1 MATEGDD
8 QEPIPITK
16 REKEDKDLTKGHSDT
31 TVDQFPPG
39 ELKIIDSG
47 PNQPLETVTYMVK
60 KENAE
65 PASYLGEN
73 VSTVFEGNV
82 GASEGDKFLESPLVA
97 KVADTEPSR
106 VPEDYLADEKPNQAE
121 KETVDN
127 KTQLQK
133 EQKIEFKEEKRDGTE
148 KSETNHDMISTVMV
162 KREETLEKEKIFD
175 QSDEIT
181 NVKLSIEEKP
191 PSTDEASSCSQE
203 EQTDGTNTDIN
214 TAFECRK
221 QVLERQEASPGQN
234 EEAPVLTTDLRVDSL
249 NMHNGI
255 VPEAPNKEESIDNT
269 CSTNPTSI
277 QDEFAET
284 SSGGEKY
291 KESDESSMSNV
302 KSHSG
307 IQNDEE
313 ATMEVGNDAEGQLD
327 SPYIPKIIEEVRLQK
342 AGLEVEGR
350 LEETSTDKFKSIE
363 KMEDIIPV
371 KDENKEKS
379 LDTPLVKEDVSFQNA
394 YKEETFKD
402 GSVIGSEEIVESPKE
417 VEIQNE
423 VLERTTQ
430 ADSTTSEMV
439 KVVKDLEQKLDDS
452 FIKHK
457 ACLQRD
463 GAELTLTEA
472 SNEDNRDGE
481 GFTVTE
487 AEDNNSN
494 TEPIIAEGHG
504 KQGISKHGEGPA
516 QSEQDELEIEKFER
530 SLNVNSE
537 EIETAASSEYDEKIA
552 HVREQE
558 PAENNEE
565 SFKGIEKAE
574 KPTNADD
581 FIKNATPIKKDLP
594 HIDMNNKIQNAEV
607 EVPKRYSNDL
617 QLLLTE
623 ETEQG
628 QGEEKNE
635 VSKSESKK
643 QVDDTTT
650 SSTVE
655 EKQIDDPPEVCKIA
669 ETISEHMSTRSVK
682 TMELISNKSK
692 VEMEKLVQLYEL
704 DTKKKLEVEDA
715 REVQN
720 KDDAADMEGDK
731 ITAKR
736 EEDGPVK
743 IRSTVSIEEETIEQS
758 LEETAPE
765 LRSGDHSHKAEK
777 NNNIDDEVHDKPSTT
792 GIDKAFQGQIIKY
805 SNVTGLQ
812 PEAIE
817 ETVKSIQHDEKE
829 AQKSGGEDTEDHT
842 EQLSPEP
849 IGEDLP
855 KTHHDDKK
863 ELEKSKGEIFEA
875 SNTPEASENIAW
887 EKYQNDRDENGS
899 CTIVNDNKDD
909 NTRQVKTAENTSEE
923 NEDSA
928 EILHKNETTKNLEDK
943 VNVMPE
949 ESKATDSNATA
960 ETIICVKGKRTIQN
974 LEEDL
979 DLVTNIES
987 GENEVM
993 SRGEIS
999 EFETATAGES
1009 IACETN
1015 QNDEIQEGNSI
1026 EASLEEK
1033 DEKESRIIVTKNN
1046 DNTVLVK
1053 VEKNQEDKIS
1063 KYKEDSKEILQKNES
1078 GEELV
1083 HMLDVRPKESE
1094 AAASSEDAEE
1104 IINVKEEGT
1113 TENLEEAVNI
1123 AKNFETDKN
1132 EEKKSKGEISDET
1145 KTETVV
1151 ESIAREINQN
1161 DEIPERVSME
1171 DSMEKHENGPCIIV
1185 TEENNDDTTL
1195 VKVEKS
1201 REDKILKDKEDSKE
1215 ILQKDESREEPV
1227 HKLNATPEESMS
1239 ADSSEN
1245 SEEIIHVDKKATIE
1259 NCEEALDLPKNIE
1272 VNEKEVKKS
1281 KAEIS
1286 DETETDTVVESIA
1299 CETNQNDEMPE
1310 RISIEASMEEKDG
1323 NGPCITLTEENN
1335 YSTTPVKVEK
1345 NQEDKMLKDEEDS
1358 KEILQKDESGEK
1370 PAHKLNA
1377 ISKDSA
1383 AADSSE
1389 NAEGIIHV
1397 DERAITENLE
1407 EALDLAKNIEVD
1419 EEDVKKSKG
1428 EIYEETET
1436 DTVESIVH
1444 ETNQN
1449 DEVPERISMEASMEE
1464 KDENGPSVT
1473 EENNNDTSLVNV
1485 EKNRE
1490 DKILKDKE
1498 GSKEILQKDESE
1510 EGPVHKFNATPEEN
1524 AAADS
1529 SENAEEIIHVE
1540 EKATIENLEEALD
1553 PANNIEV
1560 DEKEVKKS
1568 KGETSEESE
1577 TARVDVNVGCET
1589 NQNDEIPER
1598 ISMDASMEDKDENN
1612 TEDKISKDEED
1623 SKEILQKDESRDDLV
1638 QMLNMIPKESNAFGS
1653 SEDAEETIHAKNKE
1667 TTGNLEK
1674 VLDIVN
1680 IKADEKMISEE
1691 TETATVDESIACETN
1706 QTDEIPERKSMEPS
1720 MDKKDENGSCITV
1733 TEDENEITALVEVE
1747 KSKEDKLS
1755 KDEEDSKEISQKD
1768 ESGQELIDKLNAM
1781 PKEREAADS
1790 SEDKIINVEEKGT
1803 TENVQETL
1811 DLVKIIEADE
1821 KEAKKSKGE
1830 VSEWSKTARVDET
1843 IVHETDQ
1850 TDKIP
1855 ERISVEDK
1863 NEIKPCTSASDN
1875 NDNTT
1880 PVKVEYIKEDSK
1892 VVVQDDESG
1901 KVHVHMPK
1909 ENKAVVSSE
1918 EAEETIH
1925 VKEEG
1930 TTENL
1935 AEALD
1940 LIQNT
1945 KAGEKEISEE
1955 METATMDESIAC
1967 ESIQNDEIPE
1977 RISREASVEEKDE
1990 NGPCITVTENNNGN
2004 TTLVKV
2010 EKNGEDKILK
2020 HEEDSKEIL
2029 QNDESG
2035 EEPAHKLNVMPKQ
2048 SQAADSSENAEE
2060 IIHVEEKAS
2069 TENLKEALDLNV
2081 EDEEKEVKKPK
2092 GEISES
2098 ESVTVAE
2105 SIACETNQNDEI
2117 LERIPMEAS
2126 MEERDENGPYTTVS
2140 EDSDDTALVKVEK
2153 NKEDKISIYDE
2164 DSKEVL
2170 EKYESGEELGHM
2182 FNVMPEESKPTNSS
2196 EDTEKII
2203 HVKEEGATEN
2213 LKEALDLVKNTE
2225 SDKKEVKK
2233 PKEEISEKFEM
2244 AAVGE
2249 TIACEKN
2256 QNDETPDEISMQDS
2270 MEETD
2275 ENASR
2280 IIVTEDNK
2288 DNTALVKVEKNKEYK
2303 LSKDE
2308 EDSKEMLHKDEPG
2321 EELIDKLSAMPMERE
2336 AADSSEDAEE
2346 IMHVKEKGITENL
2359 EEGLDLVKNI
2369 EAGRKEIKNSKEKV
2383 NIMPEETEAADLSE
2397 HAEKITSVKGLGI
2410 IHNLEETLE
2419 KEQEKEEE
2427 TERTDNTNK
2436 NTVAKDEDRKPEAET
2451 FEASKSVKSADLDS
2465 IKKLEGM
2472 NVGEI
2477 VGEDIKVVQTEWHKI
2492 EIQSGDD
2499 AKKSMIEDNPP
2510 DKHNMSE
2517 CIGEAAAELRC
2528 QDDEGRNSSTTVA
2541 AANLNGEQGCR
2552 RDNEAMNWKNH
2563 IINKEVNENPI
2574 AGTSEEIEE
2583 NIIKKEHVVTDNSL
2597 ESTENETCQSPQ
2609 KNEKEEEKHSIEM
2622 SKELEITSVIG
2633 KQISEEENYTGAEI
2647 IDKSSK
2653 EEVAAKM
2660 PKQEVPKI
2668 VQTVDKGE
2676 DIVKQIMEE
2685 NDTAKDD
2692 FEASVQEHKE
2702 EKKPVE
2708 EKEDKGFDKEVFE
2721 TTSACKDTKEQ
2732 IVKEIDN
2739 KDNSIEFSEKETVR
2753 ESSQENEVEDSKLEF
2768 IKMTEAT
2775 GFAEEIKTETLKD
2788 STELIKY
2795 LNASNTTAEETRP
2808 KCGNEDF
2815 FENSSLVFEGS
2826 QEKIKVELLKKEEA
2840 ISDDSETADVAA
2852 TTEETSH
2859 VEPEDKR
2866 QIESSG
2872 PHDEE
2877 DLAETSGTTIDGE
2890 TVEETSSFS
2899 ECKDE
2904 ETSTTER
2911 DDERKESS
2919 TLTSKE
2925 HGPLITEV
2933 SETIE
2938 MTLPAENGEAEQTTE
2953 ATTLSK
2959 EDMLTNLDDV
2969 SISRSTRKKRASE
2982 EFQKYGEKEKHS
2994 LEPHTRNNS
3003 NESKSTESPKRQ
3015 KTSELA
3021 NPNEIN
3027 KSEDSKYEGIL
3038 KLEFEEDK
3046 FEDKKPSEV
3055 SSVSIEAI
3063 TTSPDTDKAT
3073 QEEENSS
3080 KSFEGGL
3087 NEGVG
3092 VGKAAD
3098 ELEAGSHSHG
3108 CKASVMEEVKNHKS
3122 LHPDAKLQHTSEL
3135 MAEEKHVETHDK
3147 SNNIEDSNGA
3157 EGLNVAPVE
3166 EQTIGQTV
3174 RQGGKETYEA
3184 PEAKQETIKNVISTE
3199 EVLHKVEKADESE
3212 NIKRQIIQEERS
3224 DSKELHMVTIEYKTV
3239 NEVKDSDL
3247 VSFENLKATE
3257 YSAETEA
3264 ATSEPAEDSNRVRE
3278 TSLVTD
3284 APEEKQTQKGSNNQ
3298 SFNDSTLALE
3308 ISEASMKEE
3317 VIEETSNFHEKID
3330 TTSIKE
3336 ITEEASLQEYQL
3348 DEKTAKAFGIISEEK
3363 TLKTIE
3369 TTKTSPQGEEI
3380 DGIKLKATSDLANSD
3395 QESIAVE
3402 NPDVDTEKTKR
3413 TFDAVLESRDLNAKN
3428 IDRAEKI
3435 MTMEKSSMENFEEE
3449 IKEVNETLL
3458 KSQHQGVETRT
3469 EDEITTATIEH
3480 ALPAEKSE
3488 DQLQKASSALLTKEQ
3503 KHRSITKEEDA
3514 EDDTKEN
3521 ETRENEN
3528 LEDSMSTK
3536 TIEEILLP
3544 KEEPGELK
3552 PSTEASDVIED
3563 IKNNPNEEQMKEEK
3577 TFDGTSRPEPHESES
3592 ISGAKFAELIPS
3604 ESENIPGQSLVITQS
3619 SVEEILSEVGE
3630 KLDETP
3636 SLRQEKTGK
3645 NSDYVSHVESPEVL
3659 TKFEEKKFEEENS
3672 KTATAESRAE
3682 ENWLEEA
3689 TDTKDVIENK
3699 LSNEEIA
3706 EEKVVAKDSH
3716 PVLGEETAKKSHQ
3729 GDELTT
3735 EEHQGGKTSGTFK
3748 IANNGIQIKEVNSNM
3763 LFIVHDPSTTVTND
3777 KEIVSTSNGEKPNTN
3792 PNTPTTDAA
3801 AKEAPHEK
3809 GVDKIKEPSEP
3820 APEKLVHE
3828 AVKTYEENIKIDTI
3842 VTDKSEILVEDKNH
3856 KHVSPL
3862 SPSDRTGA
3870 TGSSDLKGQAIQSH
3884 ESGTSLTE
3892 SSQKKISDKE
3902 SKITEDEK
3910 QHEWDSDK
3918 QITTEVSA
3926 AAEVKDAKDKD
3937 ELSTGENKRRHDEAE
3952 NPSAI
3957 HTNEYG
3963 GTEDQK
3969 EKSSTLSQI
3978 QDSSIGIVQERGTVD
3993 TVIVNEI
4000 TRDIKQ
4006 IDKITNA
4013 ESGNSIPMEAN
4024 PNEMATMSHT
4034 EVQPLAQNIGV
4045 EELEQRNA
4053 SQIEPELKEV
4063 EFREQKRMY
4072 DTNEEIAE
4080 SASVDLAGISLS
4092 ELLQESKN
4100 ESQQAAGHIVEDRKP
4115 TDTKEEMQTKD
4126 AETYQVEEAQTDD
4139 EEEGNDGQKV
4149 DPGSEAPII
4158 VEASR
4163 DKDVK
4168 VAHKKS
4174 HNLLSGVGSK
4184 VKHSIAKVKK
4194 VITGKSSHTKT
4205 ASTKSN

>member
-2383 NIMPEETEAADLSE
+2383 
-2397 HAEKITSVKGLGI
+2397 
-2410 IHNLEETLE
+2410 
-2419 KEQEKEEE
+2419 
-2427 TERTDNTNK
+2427 
-2436 NTVAKDEDRKPEAET
+2436 
-2451 FEASKSVKSADLDS
+2451 
-2465 IKKLEGM
+2465 
-2472 NVGEI
+2472 
-2477 VGEDIKVVQTEWHKI
+2477 
-2492 EIQSGDD
+2492 
-2499 AKKSMIEDNPP
+2499 
-2510 DKHNMSE
+2510 
-2517 CIGEAAAELRC
+2517 
-2528 QDDEGRNSSTTVA
+2528 
-2541 AANLNGEQGCR
+2541 
-2552 RDNEAMNWKNH
+2552 
-2563 IINKEVNENPI
+2563 
-2574 AGTSEEIEE
+2574 
-2583 NIIKKEHVVTDNSL
+2583 
-2597 ESTENETCQSPQ
+2597 
-2609 KNEKEEEKHSIEM
+2609 
-2622 SKELEITSVIG
+2622 
-2633 KQISEEENYTGAEI
+2633 
-2647 IDKSSK
+2647 
-2653 EEVAAKM
+2653 
-2660 PKQEVPKI
+2660 PKI

-3937 ELSTGENKRRHDEAE
+3937 EGMIQLSTGENKRRHDEAE

>member
-2383 NIMPEETEAADLSE
+2383 
-2397 HAEKITSVKGLGI
+2397 
-2410 IHNLEETLE
+2410 
-2419 KEQEKEEE
+2419 
-2427 TERTDNTNK
+2427 
-2436 NTVAKDEDRKPEAET
+2436 
-2451 FEASKSVKSADLDS
+2451 
-2465 IKKLEGM
+2465 
-2472 NVGEI
+2472 
-2477 VGEDIKVVQTEWHKI
+2477 
-2492 EIQSGDD
+2492 
-2499 AKKSMIEDNPP
+2499 
-2510 DKHNMSE
+2510 
-2517 CIGEAAAELRC
+2517 
-2528 QDDEGRNSSTTVA
+2528 
-2541 AANLNGEQGCR
+2541 
-2552 RDNEAMNWKNH
+2552 
-2563 IINKEVNENPI
+2563 
-2574 AGTSEEIEE
+2574 
-2583 NIIKKEHVVTDNSL
+2583 
-2597 ESTENETCQSPQ
+2597 
-2609 KNEKEEEKHSIEM
+2609 
-2622 SKELEITSVIG
+2622 
-2633 KQISEEENYTGAEI
+2633 
-2647 IDKSSK
+2647 
-2653 EEVAAKM
+2653 
-2660 PKQEVPKI
+2660 PKI

-2708 EKEDKGFDKEVFE
+2708 EKEDKGFDK
-2721 TTSACKDTKEQ
+2721 
-2732 IVKEIDN
+2732 
-2739 KDNSIEFSEKETVR
+2739 
-2753 ESSQENEVEDSKLEF
+2753 EVEDSKLEF

-3937 ELSTGENKRRHDEAE
+3937 EGMIQLSTGENKRRHDEAE